1 MQFGIDPHIEVYNR
15 LNMLIKIPE
24 LSLVAAASQM
34 GLVALFTLTKLDGGF
49 SKHGPVVFCR
59 LDAILPFEEHTVL
72 LNPRQPLLGIAVS
85 PLPSS
90 ERWDARKSLRPR
102 RWRLI
107 LTYFDSSVVSY
118 ELSRKE
124 NDELL
129 II

>member
-1 MQFGIDPHIEVYNR
+1 MYNR
-15 LNMLIKIPE
+15 LNMLVRVPE

-34 GLVALFTLTKLDGGF
+34 GLVALFTLTKLEDGF
-49 SKHGPVVFCR
+49 SKHGPAVFCR
-59 LDAILPFEEHTVL
+59 LDAILPFEEHTKL
-72 LNPRQPLLGIAVS
+72 LNSRQPLLGIAVS

-90 ERWDARKSLRPR
+90 EPWDARKSLRPR

-107 LTYFDSSVVSY
+107 LTYFNSLIISY

-124 NDELL
+124 NDEIL